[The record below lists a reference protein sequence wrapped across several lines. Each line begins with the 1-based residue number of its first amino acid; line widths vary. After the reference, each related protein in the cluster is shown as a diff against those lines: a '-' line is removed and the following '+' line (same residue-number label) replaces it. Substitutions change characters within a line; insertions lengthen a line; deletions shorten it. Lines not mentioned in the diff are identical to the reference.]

1 MIVKDRRWLLRQ
13 MSVDTMMRNFWMLR
27 WRVGLDLD
35 IIVKLW
41 MSVLGLVGW
50 TCLQGASVV

>member
-1 MIVKDRRWLLRQ
+1 